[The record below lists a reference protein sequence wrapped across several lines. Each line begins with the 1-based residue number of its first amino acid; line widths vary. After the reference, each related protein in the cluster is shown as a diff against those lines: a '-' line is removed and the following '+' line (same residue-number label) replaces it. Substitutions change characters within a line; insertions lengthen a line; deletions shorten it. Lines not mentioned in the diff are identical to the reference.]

1 MHVHSHIHSFGI
13 WLFHVQLANYVRL
26 NLVVLDFGILLSID
40 SHFARVQVAAVVAW
54 TIQM

>member
-54 TIQM
+54 TVQM